1 MGTQTVSRLQQK
13 IQSIQAVRSPL
24 RTIRNAYAKPED
36 SSHLVETFARAVTSP
51 HNQDV
56 AMLLEGDKGSGK
68 SYSSIRIAFNTA
80 RRIADIRERD
90 PDNWY
95 DYFTMDNVAVIDPN
109 RAFEI
114 MGHAKKY
121 NVYVYDDI
129 GVGWNAR
136 SFTSKENKSKNDI
149 FQVNRIARTC
159 QIMSLPNQFLIDK
172 VPRML
177 CNYVA
182 EMDSRFFQHELT
194 TMRVFKPKTVF
205 RLGNKRMT
213 PTLLMGGSKVVR
225 YIIEKPP
232 QRLADEYDRIRE
244 EATKLIMEDRC
255 EEVATIETKKRLERA
270 GNKAE
275 TERDKIRSTWQA
287 RVQIYNERIAS
298 GSTII
303 EAMQASGISRG
314 AWQNAER
321 KEYIVKIGNLYR
333 VT

>member
-1 MGTQTVSRLQQK
+1 MKPV
-13 IQSIQAVRSPL
+13 VSPL
-24 RTIRNAYAKPED
+24 RTLRQVYARPED

-68 SYSSIRIAFNTA
+68 SYGSIRIAFNTA
-80 RRIADIRERD
+80 QRIAEIRDRD

-149 FQVNRIARTC
+149 FQVNRISRTC

-182 EMDSRFFQHELT
+182 EMDSRFFQHGLT

-205 RLGNKRMT
+205 RLGNKRIT
-213 PTLLMGGSKVVR
+213 PTLLMGNSKVVR

-232 QRLADEYDRIRE
+232 KALADEYDRIRE
-244 EATKLIMEDRC
+244 EATKMIMTDRC
-255 EEVATIETKKRLERA
+255 EEVANIEEAKKF
-270 GNKAE
+270 GKKGKPGPKE
-275 TERDKIRSTWQA
+275 TERDVIRSTWEA
-287 RVQIYNERIAS
+287 RVNVYNEKISS
-298 GSTII
+298 GTTII
-303 EAMQASGISRG
+303 DAMKASGISRG

-321 KEYIVKIGNLYR
+321 KGYIVKIGTIYR